1 MALRG
6 EPLNYHAGMQ
16 ERLLAEQLIGY
27 DTSNPEGIRNC
38 AGFVKGWLE
47 ARDIPTKH
55 LLVRELPIIVAEVGP
70 SEGPVV
76 VVHGH
81 IDVVPGQPGQFEPI
95 TDGDRLI
102 GRGAY
107 DMKGAAAAMMLA
119 LADLRDQDDVRVRL
133 AFVPD
138 EETEEEA
145 RRHVLLRLGTIVV
158 GFVVLIGGLV
168 MMALPG
174 PGIVTV
180 IAGLAILSR
189 ELPWAE
195 RMLEYAKEKA
205 RVDELKEQPAWVKGV
220 AWGFT
225 ALAIGASLWWMFLA
239 DPKPGL
245 ADILPWVG

>member
-1 MALRG
+1 MGVEEHETGGADGHHHPGGHVQPPG
-6 EPLNYHAGMQ
+6 EHPEHRRER
-16 ERLLAEQLIGY
+16 ERLELLREAAIQAEY
-27 DTSNPEGIRNC
+27 AT
-38 AGFVKGWLE
+38 
-47 ARDIPTKH
+47 
-55 LLVRELPIIVAEVGP
+55 
-70 SEGPVV
+70 
-76 VVHGH
+76 GH
-81 IDVVPGQPGQFEPI
+81 H
-95 TDGDRLI
+95 
-102 GRGAY
+102 
-107 DMKGAAAAMMLA
+107 
-119 LADLRDQDDVRVRL
+119 
-133 AFVPD
+133 